1 MGKIIEIG
9 KTIRIED
16 GPPRKKTIATAEVL
30 DDKITAKHYQ
40 KGKLDAMG
48 KPIILG
54 QEMTYLDYY
63 GKHVFYIYVLGEV
76 GIDKDGVVILPG
88 DDTGRE
94 AVRTEDRWLPAG
106 VEETEKTARAIADGL
121 AGGK

>member
-40 KGKLDAMG
+40 KGKSDAMG
-48 KPIILG
+48 KKIVLG
-54 QEMTYLDYY
+54 EEMTYLDYY
-63 GKHVFYIYVLGEV
+63 GNRVFYIYAFGKV
-76 GIDKDGVVILPG
+76 GIDKDGVIILPG
-88 DDTGRE
+88 DKSGRE
-94 AVRTEDRWLPAG
+94 AVKTEERWLPAG
-106 VEETEKTARAIADGL
+106 VEETEEMAKAVADGL
-121 AGGK
+121 AGGQ

>member
-9 KTIRIED
+9 DTIRIED

-40 KGKLDAMG
+40 KGRSDAMG
-48 KPIILG
+48 KPIVIG
-54 QEMTYLDYY
+54 EEMTYLDYY
-63 GKHVFYIYVLGEV
+63 GNHVFYIYVLGKV
-76 GIDKDGVVILPG
+76 GIDVNGVVILPG
-88 DDTGRE
+88 DKSGRK
-94 AVRTEDRWLPAG
+94 AVRTEERWLPAG